1 MLELS
6 AIAAKAEIERVHF
19 IAWRDLND
27 PDAGGSEL
35 YAHMVASRWA
45 AAGIDVTVRTRA
57 VANAPRTVTRD
68 GYRVWRSAGR
78 YRVFPGAAWE
88 GMRMGYRPGDALV
101 ETWNGM
107 PFLSPM
113 WYRGPR
119 LVIIHHVHTQMWGM
133 VLPSV
138 LARVGENME
147 RRLAPRF
154 YRSSRIITPSESSRS
169 EVVEMLGL
177 PRANVGVA
185 SPGIDIRFSP
195 GGSPS
200 GSPLVVA
207 VGRFTPIK
215 RFDLLL
221 RALVK
226 AKTSVPE
233 LRAVIIGEGDEWSA
247 VEALRRELGAVD
259 WVDLPGRVS
268 DDELVNWYRQA
279 WLVASTS
286 QREGWGMTLTE
297 AAACG
302 TPSVA
307 TAITGHVD
315 SVVDG
320 ESGCLVDRCT
330 PDGVGDFAEALTKVL
345 NDYELRVHLSKGA
358 LARSG
363 WLSWDATARRA
374 LEALASET
382 TRHG

>member
-1 MLELS
+1 
-6 AIAAKAEIERVHF
+6 
-19 IAWRDLND
+19 
-27 PDAGGSEL
+27 
-35 YAHMVASRWA
+35 
-45 AAGIDVTVRTRA
+45 
-57 VANAPRTVTRD
+57 
-68 GYRVWRSAGR
+68 
-78 YRVFPGAAWE
+78 
-88 GMRMGYRPGDALV
+88 
-101 ETWNGM
+101 
-107 PFLSPM
+107 
-113 WYRGPR
+113 
-119 LVIIHHVHTQMWGM
+119 
-133 VLPSV
+133 
-138 LARVGENME
+138 
-147 RRLAPRF
+147 
-154 YRSSRIITPSESSRS
+154 
-169 EVVEMLGL
+169 MLGL

-221 RALVK
+221 RVLVK

-320 ESGCLVDRCT
+320 ESGCLVGIR
-330 PDGVGDFAEALTKVL
+330 DGELVGDFAATMVRVLTDNALRT
-345 NDYELRVHLSKGA
+345 RLSNGA
-358 LARSG
+358 LLHSCRYT
-363 WLSWDATARRA
+363 WDVTARRA
-374 LEALASET
+374 LEALAQDT
-382 TRHG
+382 ARFAA